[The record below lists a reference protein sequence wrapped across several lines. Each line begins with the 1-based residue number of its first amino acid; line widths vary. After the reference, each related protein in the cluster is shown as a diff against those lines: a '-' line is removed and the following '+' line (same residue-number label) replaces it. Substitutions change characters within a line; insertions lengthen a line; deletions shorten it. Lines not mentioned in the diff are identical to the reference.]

1 MDANVAL
8 TTFTSSAVV
17 VWAIQK
23 LKAAKWFPLLKKGQA
38 AITRTVSVVA
48 ALGTHLGVSYEW
60 TRAADGTHTLVLG
73 GLSAATILVGAW
85 HWLNHYALQE
95 TIYQATVN
103 KAAAPSLAEQPQ
115 LEAKGAQVVAVAPNE
130 VGK

>member
-17 VWAIQK
+17 VWVIQR
-23 LKAAKWFPLLKKGQA
+23 LKAAKWFPLLKEGQA
-38 AITRTVSVVA
+38 GITRTVSVVA

-60 TRAADGTHTLVLG
+60 TRAADGTHTLAIG
-73 GLSAATILVGAW
+73 GLGAASILIAGW

-103 KAAAPSLAEQPQ
+103 KTPAPPLAEQPI
-115 LEAKGAQVVAVAPNE
+115 LAAKGAQVVAVAPGE